1 MVELKIIPIFPENKN
16 KPRGKGSGGSAL
28 PATGLCVCM
37 RVFGMGPGTTHC
49 WQNS

>member
-16 KPRGKGSGGSAL
+16 KPRGKWSGGSAPCL
-28 PATGLCVCM
+28 LLACVCT